1 MTAILWQDV
10 VDHAA
15 ELANPKV
22 AIGAQ
27 ATLLDWANNL
37 FNLRVWGGEESS
49 ALKLARIY
57 AVAHVATLIK
67 IGGGGS
73 KAGPVTS
80 ESEGGLSR
88 SYALITAITSGAG
101 DPNWSATA
109 YGRAYLTLLSGRA
122 GARLPFVAG
131 WRSGGVM

>member
-1 MTAILWQDV
+1 MTSIVWTDV

-37 FNLRVWGGEESS
+37 FNLRVWGGETSS

-57 AVAHVATLIK
+57 AVAHVATLVK
-67 IGGGGS
+67 LGS
-73 KAGPVTS
+73 KAGLVTS

-88 SYALITAITSGAG
+88 SYALITAITG

-109 YGRAYLTLLSGRA
+109 YGRAYLTLLAGRV

-131 WRSGGVM
+131 WRNGSGGLP